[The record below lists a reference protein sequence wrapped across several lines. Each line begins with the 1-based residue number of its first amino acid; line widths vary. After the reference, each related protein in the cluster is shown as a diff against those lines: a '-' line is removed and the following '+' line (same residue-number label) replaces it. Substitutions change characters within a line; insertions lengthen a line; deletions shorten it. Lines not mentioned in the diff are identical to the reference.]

1 MLRKICVLAAL
12 FVMTAAPVLAVQA
25 TTQINMNMPS
35 LLILYYRSSVT
46 FNISASNLSG
56 VMLTGSNPSDE
67 GSVSIS
73 GLSGDA
79 GVAGTDFSPSSA
91 TATVQNFWGVRS
103 IANPA
108 TQNTQVTVSISGANL
123 SNTVDTITMS
133 NIATDL
139 AGVGTFAA
147 DNVTFPPTG
156 LTLQLGDVQF
166 DVDLSGVS
174 SPGSY
179 TGGSILIDAV
189 VI

>member
-1 MLRKICVLAAL
+1 MLRKLCILAVLCV
-12 FVMTAAPVLAVQA
+12 VTAAPAMAVQA

-46 FNISASNLSG
+46 FDITAGNLSG
-56 VMLTGSNPSDE
+56 VLLTGSNPSDE
-67 GSVSIS
+67 GAVTIS

-79 GVAGTDFSPSSA
+79 GVAGTDFSASSA

-108 TQNTQVTVSISGANL
+108 TVNTQVTVSISSANL
-123 SNTVDTITMS
+123 SNTIDTITMS

-139 AGVGTFAA
+139 AGVGGFAA
-147 DNVTFPPTG
+147 SNVIFPPTG
-156 LTLQLGDVQF
+156 LSLQLGDVQF
-166 DVDLSGVS
+166 DVDLSGVT
-174 SPGSY
+174 SPGAY

-189 VI
+189 NI